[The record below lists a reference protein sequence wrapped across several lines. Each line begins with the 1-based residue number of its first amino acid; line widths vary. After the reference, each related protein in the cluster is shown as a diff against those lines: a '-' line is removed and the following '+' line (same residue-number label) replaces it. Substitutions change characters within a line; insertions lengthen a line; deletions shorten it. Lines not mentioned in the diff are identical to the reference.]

1 MYRFDLDENQ
11 LAGEIPASRGNLKN
25 LRILWLGLNQLTGQ
39 IPSALSSL
47 TNLEGI
53 WLSGNQVTGLLP
65 PWLGSLTMLGS
76 LHLAENHFT
85 GPIPSV
91 LGRLSNLEELRLFGN
106 QLSGEIPAEL
116 GGLSKLE
123 TLRFADNRLTGC
135 VPSGLRYVADND
147 FDQLGLPFCDP
158 TTGGPEKGGRKRA
171 ARKRAARKRA
181 ARKRRPGK
189 GRPGKGRPGKGRC
202 RQRRPHRGFRPRA
215 VGRHTL
221 SRRRDV
227 APDSDD
233 GATAYEAAFPTA
245 DAESVCNSCNGY
257 ELVWSLDFDDA
268 GSYDSGAVNNV
279 PLSGIP
285 GNRMLRVDQSSVKF
299 LNVARG
305 LWLMALP
312 SHQCRLGPGTS
323 P

>member
-11 LAGEIPASRGNLKN
+11 LTGEIPASRGNLKN

-47 TNLEGI
+47 TNLEGL

-158 TTGGPEKGGRKRA
+158 TTGGPEKGDADSDGLIEVFDLEQLDAIRYHVD
-171 ARKRAARKRA
+171 
-181 ARKRRPGK
+181 G
-189 GRPGKGRPGKGRC
+189 
-202 RQRRPHRGFRPRA
+202 
-215 VGRHTL
+215 
-221 SRRRDV
+221 DV

-285 GNRMLRVDQSSVKF
+285 GQPHVDGGPK
-299 LNVARG
+299 
-305 LWLMALP
+305 
-312 SHQCRLGPGTS
+312 LG
-323 P
+323 